1 LEKIKDF
8 FHDFSDIFF
17 AIIIIGIMFAVLTV
31 NLGSWFDNHSGT
43 VSASE
48 PTDIPE
54 EQSNNTA
61 SSGQNI
67 DNTGLEYE
75 NNGLGTEND
84 TDKVEIENSQD
95 NSNTDNYID
104 KDEQKNRTVG
114 ETKKIVI
121 PSGTFCTGIAKI
133 LKDNKLVDDENN
145 FVQAAESLNLS
156 GRLKSGSFEIPVD
169 ATAEDMVKII
179 AGLKTIAEQ

>member
-1 LEKIKDF
+1 
-8 FHDFSDIFF
+8 
-17 AIIIIGIMFAVLTV
+17 MFAVLTV

-104 KDEQKNRTVG
+104 KDEQK
-114 ETKKIVI
+114 K
-121 PSGTFCTGIAKI
+121 
-133 LKDNKLVDDENN
+133 
-145 FVQAAESLNLS
+145 
-156 GRLKSGSFEIPVD
+156 
-169 ATAEDMVKII
+169 
-179 AGLKTIAEQ
+179 